1 MKVLIVG
8 TIHCGHHGKALKE
21 KEMEDYNH
29 YINAKIEG
37 GMAIRM

>member
-8 TIHCGHHGKALKE
+8 TIHCGHHGKAPRKE
-21 KEMEDYNH
+21 IDDYNH
-29 YINAKIEG
+29 YINAKIVG